1 MSDLIRA
8 LAIATAISRLSA
20 HPNLR
25 TYATRRFQYVTRTTI
40 LRRHSQ
46 RVLTF
51 RQISRQEQRERRRV
65 VDGDLVVRQFRGGT
79 FGIGQ
84 RNTYRLVVT
93 NHLQHRATDKEV
105 VARSGTAVLQARLAI
120 LGLQDVHDV
129 RLLAED
135 LHHGLGDRL
144 AQGLVLRERDVD
156 GIILLVPNAAL
167 DHAFQLGDGT
177 EQTRV
182 HAIAV

>member
-51 RQISRQEQRERRRV
+51 RQIRKILPCYHNRAGHKHLKIHKFSPYAY
-65 VDGDLVVRQFRGGT
+65 
-79 FGIGQ
+79 GQ
-84 RNTYRLVVT
+84 
-93 NHLQHRATDKEV
+93 
-105 VARSGTAVLQARLAI
+105 LAF
-120 LGLQDVHDV
+120 L
-129 RLLAED
+129 
-135 LHHGLGDRL
+135 
-144 AQGLVLRERDVD
+144 
-156 GIILLVPNAAL
+156 
-167 DHAFQLGDGT
+167 
-177 EQTRV
+177 
-182 HAIAV
+182 

>member
-51 RQISRQEQRERRRV
+51 RQISRQEQRERRKV
-65 VDGDLVVRQFRGGT
+65 VDGDLVSF
-79 FGIGQ
+79 
-84 RNTYRLVVT
+84 
-93 NHLQHRATDKEV
+93 V
-105 VARSGTAVLQARLAI
+105 VAPLESVSVTPT
-120 LGLQDVHDV
+120 DSWS
-129 RLLAED
+129 
-135 LHHGLGDRL
+135 
-144 AQGLVLRERDVD
+144 
-156 GIILLVPNAAL
+156 PTTFN
-167 DHAFQLGDGT
+167 
-177 EQTRV
+177 
-182 HAIAV
+182 IAPRTKKL

>member
-79 FGIGQ
+79 FES
-84 RNTYRLVVT
+84 VSVT
-93 NHLQHRATDKEV
+93 PTD
-105 VARSGTAVLQARLAI
+105 SWSPTTF
-120 LGLQDVHDV
+120 
-129 RLLAED
+129 
-135 LHHGLGDRL
+135 
-144 AQGLVLRERDVD
+144 
-156 GIILLVPNAAL
+156 N
-167 DHAFQLGDGT
+167 
-177 EQTRV
+177 
-182 HAIAV
+182 IAPRTKKL

>member
-65 VDGDLVVRQFRGGT
+65 VDGDLVIHQFRGGT

-84 RNTYRLVVT
+84 RNTYRLVVA
-93 NHLQHRATDKEV
+93 NHLQHRPTDEKV
-105 VARSGTAVLQARLAI
+105 VTRSGTRSP
-120 LGLQDVHDV
+120 GC
-129 RLLAED
+129 
-135 LHHGLGDRL
+135 
-144 AQGLVLRERDVD
+144 
-156 GIILLVPNAAL
+156 
-167 DHAFQLGDGT
+167 T
-177 EQTRV
+177 
-182 HAIAV
+182 

>member
-79 FGIGQ
+79 FGVGQ
-84 RNTYRLVVT
+84 RNTYRLVVA
-93 NHLQHRATDKEV
+93 NHFQHRPTDEEV
-105 VARSGTAVLQARLAI
+105 VTRSALPSFKPVLRSSVSRMYMMLDFSPRISTTVLAI
-120 LGLQDVHDV
+120 AS
-129 RLLAED
+129 R
-135 LHHGLGDRL
+135 R
-144 AQGLVLRERDVD
+144 
-156 GIILLVPNAAL
+156 AL
-167 DHAFQLGDGT
+167 SCVKET
-177 EQTRV
+177 
-182 HAIAV
+182 

>member
-51 RQISRQEQRERRRV
+51 QEFFLPKSAGRSNVSEEGLLMVIWSSVSFV
-65 VDGDLVVRQFRGGT
+65 VALGV
-79 FGIGQ
+79 GQ
-84 RNTYRLVVT
+84 RNTYRLVVA
-93 NHLQHRATDKEV
+93 NHFQHRPTDEEV
-105 VARSGTAVLQARLAI
+105 VTRSGAAVFQARLTI

-129 RLLAED
+129 RLLA
-135 LHHGLGDRL
+135 RISTT
-144 AQGLVLRERDVD
+144 VL
-156 GIILLVPNAAL
+156 
-167 DHAFQLGDGT
+167 
-177 EQTRV
+177 
-182 HAIAV
+182 AIASRRALSCVKET

>member
-79 FGIGQ
+79 FGVGQ
-84 RNTYRLVVT
+84 RNTYRLVVA
-93 NHLQHRATDKEV
+93 NHFQHRPSDEEV
-105 VARSGTAVLQARLAI
+105 VTRSGAPSFKPVLRSSVSKMYMMLDFSPRISTTVLAI
-120 LGLQDVHDV
+120 AS
-129 RLLAED
+129 R
-135 LHHGLGDRL
+135 R
-144 AQGLVLRERDVD
+144 
-156 GIILLVPNAAL
+156 AL
-167 DHAFQLGDGT
+167 SCVKET
-177 EQTRV
+177 
-182 HAIAV
+182 

>member
-79 FGIGQ
+79 FGVGQ
-84 RNTYRLVVT
+84 RNTYRLVV
-93 NHLQHRATDKEV
+93 AT
-105 VARSGTAVLQARLAI
+105 TF
-120 LGLQDVHDV
+120 
-129 RLLAED
+129 
-135 LHHGLGDRL
+135 
-144 AQGLVLRERDVD
+144 
-156 GIILLVPNAAL
+156 N
-167 DHAFQLGDGT
+167 
-177 EQTRV
+177 
-182 HAIAV
+182 IAPRTKKL

>member
-79 FGIGQ
+79 FGVGQ
-84 RNTYRLVVT
+84 RNTYRLVVA
-93 NHLQHRATDKEV
+93 NHFQHRPTDEEV
-105 VARSGTAVLQARLAI
+105 VTRSGAAVFQARLTI
-120 LGLQDVHDV
+120 LGEKSNIMYILET
-129 RLLAED
+129 ED
-135 LHHGLGDRL
+135 RKTGL
-144 AQGLVLRERDVD
+144 
-156 GIILLVPNAAL
+156 
-167 DHAFQLGDGT
+167 
-177 EQTRV
+177 
-182 HAIAV
+182 AIASRRALSCAKET

>member
-79 FGIGQ
+79 FGVGQ
-84 RNTYRLVVT
+84 RNTYMMLDFSPRISTTV
-93 NHLQHRATDKEV
+93 
-105 VARSGTAVLQARLAI
+105 LAI
-120 LGLQDVHDV
+120 AS
-129 RLLAED
+129 R
-135 LHHGLGDRL
+135 R
-144 AQGLVLRERDVD
+144 
-156 GIILLVPNAAL
+156 AL
-167 DHAFQLGDGT
+167 SCVKET
-177 EQTRV
+177 
-182 HAIAV
+182 

>member
-79 FGIGQ
+79 
-84 RNTYRLVVT
+84 LESVSVT
-93 NHLQHRATDKEV
+93 PTD
-105 VARSGTAVLQARLAI
+105 SWSPTTF
-120 LGLQDVHDV
+120 
-129 RLLAED
+129 
-135 LHHGLGDRL
+135 
-144 AQGLVLRERDVD
+144 
-156 GIILLVPNAAL
+156 N
-167 DHAFQLGDGT
+167 
-177 EQTRV
+177 
-182 HAIAV
+182 IAPRTKKL